1 MLIGLTASVVQTY
14 EKPDSGRYITGLFD
28 ISNMSIKMTIVYL
41 RSSNL
46 GTQQRISS
54 RRCLRQSSEEP
65 LDKSLYVADL
75 FDRLQ

>member
-1 MLIGLTASVVQTY
+1 M
-14 EKPDSGRYITGLFD
+14 P
-28 ISNMSIKMTIVYL
+28 IKMTIVYL

-46 GTQQRISS
+46 GTLRRIFS